1 MKMKLL
7 RPFVALLAGMMLMS
21 GAALAQDDASIMDR
35 LNLSDAQKGQVKDL
49 REKFRVETEK
59 LRADIKRLLDQE
71 RALKK
76 GGGSTDALRPVL
88 KQRADKEVE
97 LSLALTRFNEQLEGI
112 LTQDQRRV
120 LEKIRE
126 EKRRQK

>member
-1 MKMKLL
+1 MKMKFL
-7 RPFVALLAGMMLMS
+7 RPFVTLLAGMMLMA
-21 GAALAQDDASIMDR
+21 GAAYAQDDASIMDR
-35 LNLSDAQKGQVKDL
+35 LSLSEAQKGQIKDL

-76 GGGSTDALRPVL
+76 DGNTDGLRPVL
-88 KQRADKEVE
+88 RQRADKEIE
-97 LSLALTRFNEQLEGI
+97 LSLALTRFNEQLESI
-112 LTQDQRRV
+112 LTPEQRRV

-126 EKRRQK
+126 EKRKQR